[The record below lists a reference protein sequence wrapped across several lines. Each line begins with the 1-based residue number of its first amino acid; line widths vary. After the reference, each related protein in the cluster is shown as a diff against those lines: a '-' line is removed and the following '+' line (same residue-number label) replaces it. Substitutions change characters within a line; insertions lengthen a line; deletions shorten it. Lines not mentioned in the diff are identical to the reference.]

1 MIGGYVSIREKA
13 EEWGIT
19 PRRVQ
24 TMCAAGRI
32 EGAGKIGN
40 MWVIPIDAKRPID
53 KRVTTGKYRNWR
65 KKQSDNR
72 GDKMNQESFSFV
84 IYMIHA
90 CANKWQK
97 LPTEIY
103 RLLQSTGCIDG
114 YLVPHYDVLHTQ
126 STDYVVEDI
135 KDYLGVRGVSI

>member
-1 MIGGYVSIREKA
+1 MIVGYVSIREKA

-65 KKQSDNR
+65 KKQMENR
-72 GDKMNQESFSFV
+72 GVEMNQESLSFV
-84 IYMIHA
+84 IYRSQDPYKALQVRRQHLRV
-90 CANKWQK
+90 
-97 LPTEIY
+97 LPFRNELRY
-103 RLLQSTGCIDG
+103 MHL
-114 YLVPHYDVLHTQ
+114 
-126 STDYVVEDI
+126 
-135 KDYLGVRGVSI
+135 